1 METNKLKDVGNMR
14 IIKFGE
20 FILRN
25 SLSYAP
31 NWNGKIFFGMMLIFV
46 GINLLKLPQK
56 IKLECPKI
64 YFILNF
70 KLFCS

>member
-1 METNKLKDVGNMR
+1 MEINKLKDVGNMC

-25 SLSYAP
+25 FLLYVL

-46 GINLLKLPQK
+46 GINLLKL
-56 IKLECPKI
+56 
-64 YFILNF
+64 F
-70 KLFCS
+70 

>member
-46 GINLLKLPQK
+46 GINLLKVTAENK
-56 IKLECPKI
+56 IGVP
-64 YFILNF
+64 
-70 KLFCS
+70 